1 MENKLRLAL
10 KPIFTV
16 LAVLLAL
23 FQIYTT
29 GGFAVF
35 DSTLQKVAHLAIIL
49 ALAFLWVPAKR
60 FKDRTEPT
68 LLVLM
73 DIVFSVCSVAVGVYF
88 FTHATEI
95 LERMPF
101 VDPVTDMDLLFG
113 TMAILLTLEVVRRT
127 AGLPMVLVAVMFICY
142 ALFGKDLP
150 GPLRHNGVDYPGLVE
165 HLFLGSDGLFST
177 PLASASTMIYAFV
190 LFGAFLECTG
200 MSALFIDLACLLTK
214 KAKGGP
220 AKVAIFA
227 SALFG
232 SISGSAAANV
242 YGTGIFTIPLMK
254 KVGYSPSF
262 AGAVEACASTGGQLM
277 PPIMGAAAFIMADL
291 MGCGYLAVIKAALLP
306 SILFYA
312 SLWLMIHFEAVKK
325 NLGTI
330 PAEQIPDRWS
340 VLSRLYYA
348 IPLVFLVVILV
359 SGRSVNFA
367 AFSACVVVILVGL
380 FKASTRING
389 QMLVNIASSAARSML
404 MITSCCACAGI
415 VVGVMGLTGGG
426 FKFIN
431 LITTFVDGNLLLLL
445 IMLMLTCFVVGMGVP
460 TAPAYIIVSVLAVPA
475 LVKMGVD
482 PMGANLF
489 VLYHAVLSAI
499 TPPVCLAAFA
509 GAAIAEAPAM
519 KTGFQA
525 VKLGIIAFIVPFFFV
540 YEPAL
545 LPQGEP
551 LTVVQ
556 AIGSSFIGLIALT
569 SGLQGYLITEV
580 EIYFRAILII
590 SGFCMIIPGTM
601 TDVIGFS
608 VFVVVMI
615 IQKIIT
621 QNKV

>member
-1 MENKLRLAL
+1 MENRLRAAL

-16 LAVLLAL
+16 LAVVLAL

-35 DSTLQKVAHLAIIL
+35 DSTLQKVAHLALIL
-49 ALAFLWVPAKR
+49 SLAFLWMPIKS
-60 FKDRTEPT
+60 FKKSTEPT
-68 LLVLM
+68 ILVLM
-73 DIVFSVCSVAVGVYF
+73 DIALSCAAIAVGVYF
-88 FTHATEI
+88 FSNAGVI
-95 LERMPF
+95 LERVPF

-113 TMAILLTLEVVRRT
+113 TLAVVLTLEIVRRT
-127 AGLPMVLVAVMFICY
+127 AGLPMVLVALMFICY

-150 GPLRHNGVDYPGLVE
+150 GPLRHNGVTYPDLIA

-200 MSALFIDLACLLTK
+200 MSSLFIDLSCLLTK

-254 KVGYSPSF
+254 RVGYSPSF
-262 AGAVEACASTGGQLM
+262 SGAVEACASTGGQLM

-306 SILFYA
+306 SILYYA

-330 PAEQIPDRWS
+330 PAEQVPDKKF
-340 VLSRLYYA
+340 VLSRLYYV

-359 SGRSVNFA
+359 SGRSVNFS
-367 AFSACVVVILVGL
+367 AFSACIVVIIVGL
-380 FKASTRING
+380 FKASTRIGTN
-389 QMLVNIASSAARSML
+389 MLVKIASSAARSML

-445 IMLMLTCFVVGMGVP
+445 IMLMLTCFIVGMGVP

-482 PMGANLF
+482 PMAANMFL
-489 VLYHAVLSAI
+489 LYHAVLSAI
-499 TPPVCLAAFA
+499 TPPVCIAAFA

-525 VKLGIIAFIVPFFFV
+525 VKLGFIAFIVPFFFV

-545 LPQGEP
+545 LLQGDV
-551 LTVVQ
+551 LIVMQ
-556 AIGSSFIGLIALT
+556 AALSAAVGLIALA
-569 SGLQGYLITEV
+569 SGLQGYLVTNAPIWQR
-580 EIYFRAILII
+580 IILVA
-590 SGFCMIIPGTM
+590 SGLCLIIPGTM
-601 TDVIGFS
+601 TDLGGMGGFAAI
-608 VFVVVMI
+608 FLL
-615 IQKIIT
+615 QKAM
-621 QNKV
+621 KR